1 MCPTDRRASNRD
13 KDTPIDTFPKTQ
25 IPNTAQRFWFIGKSD
40 SDPVALQTTH
50 QCNCVQTDRLNGR
63 RAQSVIDLKGKF
75 ALLDHKGLECA

>member
-40 SDPVALQTTH
+40 SDSVAVQTAQ
-50 QCNCVQTDRLNGR
+50 QCNCVQTDRLNAR
-63 RAQSVIDLKGKF
+63 QAHRQSTV
-75 ALLDHKGLECA
+75 KGLVCA